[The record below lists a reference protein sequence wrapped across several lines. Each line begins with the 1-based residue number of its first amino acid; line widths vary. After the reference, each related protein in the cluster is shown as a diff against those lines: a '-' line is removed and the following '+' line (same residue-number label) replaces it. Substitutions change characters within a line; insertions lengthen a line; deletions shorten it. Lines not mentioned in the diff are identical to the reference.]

1 MENGENDNQP
11 SDNRKPMTE
20 IQRDGCA
27 TMEQIRLAAGE
38 TTDVCQMKEV
48 EKLLM
53 YKEQRR
59 KRPWPWKVDLE
70 IGPDIQIPTT
80 GYIST
85 RCARY
90 HAFCLKAFIVAN
102 EIISKLAYE
111 CSL

>member
-85 RCARY
+85 RCAPY
-90 HAFCLKAFIVAN
+90 HAV
-102 EIISKLAYE
+102 
-111 CSL
+111 

>member
-1 MENGENDNQP
+1 
-11 SDNRKPMTE
+11 
-20 IQRDGCA
+20 
-27 TMEQIRLAAGE
+27 MEQIRLAAGE
-38 TTDVCQMKEV
+38 TTDVCQMQEV

-80 GYIST
+80 GYIAT

-90 HAFCLKAFIVAN
+90 CFLVALTIN
-102 EIISKLAYE
+102 ICTFEKLAYE
-111 CSL
+111 CYIVITVHEL

>member
-1 MENGENDNQP
+1 
-11 SDNRKPMTE
+11 MTE

-90 HAFCLKAFIVAN
+90 HAFIVAT
-102 EIISKLAYE
+102 EILSKLAYE